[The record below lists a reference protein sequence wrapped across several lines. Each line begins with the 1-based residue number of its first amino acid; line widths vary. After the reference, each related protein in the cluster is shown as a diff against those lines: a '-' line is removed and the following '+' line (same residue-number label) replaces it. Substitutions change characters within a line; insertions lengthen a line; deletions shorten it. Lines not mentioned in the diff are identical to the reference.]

1 MGISPWIKSA
11 SKTQLA
17 PSWTET
23 LTTDSGTANLTG
35 LDNTTL
41 SIYFKNVSNGVETQG
56 QGTLQI
62 VQANPGIVSYQVN
75 ANDVAIGLYRV
86 RLWITFPNGPE
97 PFELG
102 LWSVEP

>member
-35 LDNTTL
+35 LDDTAL
-41 SIYFKNVSNGVETQG
+41 SIYFKNISNGQETQG
-56 QGTLQI
+56 QGTLHI
-62 VQANPGIVSYQVN
+62 VQANPGIVSYQPNV
-75 ANDVAIGLYRV
+75 NDVSIGMYRV
-86 RLWITFPNGPE
+86 RVWITFANGPE
-97 PFELG
+97 VFELG
-102 LWSVEP
+102 LWSVEA